1 MKHRLNDRAENPE
14 MWASKINEP
23 GLKKKKKNINCG
35 YWYYS
40 KNSEQNKPVSKLLP
54 SPSFPQAN
62 KYHNKRKNYS
72 LVRTS

>member
-1 MKHRLNDRAENPE
+1 MKHRLHDRAENPE

-23 GLKKKKKNINCG
+23 GLFKKKKKIDCG

-40 KNSEQNKPVSKLLP
+40 KDSERKKLMSKLLP
-54 SPSFPQAN
+54 SPSFSQAN
-62 KYHNKRKNYS
+62 KYHNKRKKYS